1 MRISNVLLALA
12 LFGAGVLAWSIQLRA
27 PLGVDVRPL
36 AALPTR
42 IGSWRSV
49 EDVSLGPAV
58 EAELGA
64 DLNLTRTYVG
74 PSPQPIW
81 LYVGYY
87 GTDRGGRPTHTPRG
101 CYPGQGWA
109 ITADRVLDVT
119 PATHLRVNEYR
130 VERGD
135 ERQLVHFYYRSHL
148 RTGMLG
154 GLDQNLD
161 RIVGRIAYGRADG
174 ALIRLSTP
182 IGAEG
187 EVEARGRLIAFASD
201 LDPQL
206 GPHWPI
212 ESPRS

>member
-1 MRISNVLLALA
+1 VL
-12 LFGAGVLAWSIQLRA
+12 
-27 PLGVDVRPL
+27 
-36 AALPTR
+36 
-42 IGSWRSV
+42 
-49 EDVSLGPAV
+49 E
-58 EAELGA
+58 
-64 DLNLTRTYVG
+64 
-74 PSPQPIW
+74 
-81 LYVGYY
+81 
-87 GTDRGGRPTHTPRG
+87 
-101 CYPGQGWA
+101 
-109 ITADRVLDVT
+109 VT
-119 PATHLRVNEYR
+119 PATHLRVNEYL
-130 VERGD
+130 VERDG

-161 RIVGRIAYGRADG
+161 RIIGRIAYGRADG

-201 LDPQL
+201 LDREL